1 MQVKSYQDLIAWQKA
16 ISLVTEIYRLTAQFP
31 GHEIYGLTSQL
42 RRASVSIP
50 SNIAEGHGRATRGE
64 FIQFLGHARGS
75 LCEVQ
80 TQIFI
85 AQRLGYIPQEREH
98 TVIAMTDELGP
109 ILNGLIASIEGRKLK
124 PLASLTPS
132 PCLFTLPTRTHRTLA
147 ARRSPTVY
155 TDLPPDGWPRSRSA
169 TAG

>member
-16 ISLVTEIYRLTAQFP
+16 ISLVTEIYTITAQFP
-31 GHEIYGLTSQL
+31 GQEIYGLTSQL

-50 SNIAEGHGRATRGE
+50 SNIAEGRGRVTKRE

-85 AQRLGYIPQEREH
+85 AHRLAYISQEQKQICLLY
-98 TVIAMTDELGP
+98 TSDAADEEDSVDLG
-109 ILNGLIASIEGRKLK
+109 
-124 PLASLTPS
+124 
-132 PCLFTLPTRTHRTLA
+132 
-147 ARRSPTVY
+147 
-155 TDLPPDGWPRSRSA
+155 
-169 TAG
+169 

>member
-16 ISLVTEIYRLTAQFP
+16 ISLVTEIYTITAQFP
-31 GHEIYGLTSQL
+31 GQEIYGLTSQL

-50 SNIAEGHGRATRGE
+50 SNIAEGRGRVTKGE

-85 AQRLGYIPQEREH
+85 AHRLAYISQEQKQII
-98 TVIAMTDELGP
+98 IAMTDELGR

-124 PLASLTPS
+124 PLASL
-132 PCLFTLPTRTHRTLA
+132 A
-147 ARRSPTVY
+147 
-155 TDLPPDGWPRSRSA
+155 PDP
-169 TAG
+169 

>member
-1 MQVKSYQDLIAWQKA
+1 MQVKSYQDLIVWQKA
-16 ISLVTEIYRLTAQFP
+16 ISLVTEIYTLTAQFP
-31 GHEIYGLTSQL
+31 GHEIYGLSSQL

-85 AQRLGYIPQEREH
+85 AHKLGYITGKQEQA
-98 TVIAMTDELGP
+98 VIALTDELGR
-109 ILNGLIASIEGRKLK
+109 ILNGLITSIVRKKLK
-124 PLASLTPS
+124 PPVSLTPS
-132 PCLFTLPTRTHRTLA
+132 P
-147 ARRSPTVY
+147 
-155 TDLPPDGWPRSRSA
+155 
-169 TAG
+169 